1 MSQRPS
7 ERQRPS
13 DEGSILVL
21 SLGFIVICILALA
34 VVVDAS
40 SVFLARRALQSQADA
55 AALAG
60 AQAIDLGAYYASGA
74 APRIVLDPTGI
85 RAAVER
91 HVRRDPGDARLTGI
105 ALRDDVVLVSMTD
118 RVRPP
123 FSGWLTPSGAY
134 DLEVEAGAVLSYRP
148 AR

>member
-1 MSQRPS
+1 MSR
-7 ERQRPS
+7 RGR
-13 DEGSILVL
+13 DDGSILVL
-21 SLGFIVICILALA
+21 SLGFIVVCILALA

-40 SVFLARRALQSQADA
+40 TLFLARRALQSQADA

-60 AQAIDLGAYYASGA
+60 AQAINLDAYYAEGA
-74 APRIVLDPTGI
+74 ASRIRLDPTGI

-91 HVRRDPGDARLTGI
+91 HARRDPGDGRLT
-105 ALRDDVVLVSMTD
+105 AVTLRDDVVLVSMSD

-134 DLEVEAGAVLSYRP
+134 TLEVEAGAILGYRP
-148 AR
+148 SR

>member
-1 MSQRPS
+1 MTRRSR
-7 ERQRPS
+7 
-13 DEGSILVL
+13 DDGSILVL

-60 AQAIDLGAYYASGA
+60 AQAIDLGAYYADGA
-74 APRIVLDPTGI
+74 SPRIRLDSTGI
-85 RAAVER
+85 RASVER
-91 HVRRDPGDARLTGI
+91 HVRRDPGDGRLTGI
-105 ALRDDVVLVSMTD
+105 TLRDDVVLVSMTD

-148 AR
+148 AG

>member
-1 MSQRPS
+1 MRTRSQ
-7 ERQRPS
+7 

-40 SVFLARRALQSQADA
+40 TVFLAKRALQSQADG

-60 AQAIDLGAYYASGA
+60 AQAIDLRAYYANGA
-74 APRIVLDPTGI
+74 DTRIRLDPGGV
-85 RAAVER
+85 RSAVER
-91 HVRRDPGDARLTGI
+91 HVRRDPGEGRLTGVSI
-105 ALRDDVVLVSMTD
+105 RDDVVVVAMTD

-148 AR
+148 AG

>member
-1 MSQRPS
+1 MTLGARTDG
-7 ERQRPS
+7 
-13 DEGSILVL
+13 DEGSVLVL

-40 SVFLARRALQSQADA
+40 TMFLARRSLQAQADA

-60 AQAIDLGAYYASGA
+60 AQAIDLDAYYASGA
-74 APRIVLDPTGI
+74 SARIRLDPSGV

-91 HVRRDPGDARLTGI
+91 QVRRDPGSGRLTSV
-105 ALRDDVVLVSMTD
+105 ALHDDIVTVGMTE

-134 DLEVEAGAVLSYRP
+134 GIDVEAGAVLAYR
-148 AR
+148 RGGE

>member
-1 MSQRPS
+1 MSGR
-7 ERQRPS
+7 RQ

-40 SVFLARRALQSQADA
+40 TVFMARRALQSQADG

-60 AQAIDLGAYYASGA
+60 AQAIDLATYYAEGA
-74 APRIVLDPTGI
+74 SARIRLDGAGV

-91 HVRRDPGDARLTGI
+91 HVRRDPGDGRLTGVSI
-105 ALRDDVVLVSMTD
+105 RDDVVVVSMSD

-123 FSGWLTPSGAY
+123 FSGWLTPTGAY
-134 DLEVEAGAVLSYRP
+134 DLNVEAGAVLSYRP
-148 AR
+148 SG

>member
-1 MSQRPS
+1 MTR
-7 ERQRPS
+7 RR

-40 SVFLARRALQSQADA
+40 TVFLARRALQAQADG

-60 AQAIDLGAYYASGA
+60 AQAIDLGAYYADGA
-74 APRIVLDPTGI
+74 SSRIRLDPAGI
-85 RAAVER
+85 RGAVER
-91 HVRRDPGDARLTGI
+91 HVRRDPGSGRLTSVS
-105 ALRDDVVLVSMTD
+105 LRDDVVAVTMAD

-134 DLEVEAGAVLSYRP
+134 SLEVEAGAILSYRP
-148 AR
+148 SR

>member
-1 MSQRPS
+1 MR
-7 ERQRPS
+7 RLHGDR
-13 DEGSILVL
+13 GSVVIL
-21 SLGFIVICILALA
+21 SLGLLVVCVLAIG

-40 SVFLARRALQSQADA
+40 TVFLARRALQAQADS

-60 AQAIDLGAYYASGA
+60 AQAIDLGAYYADGA
-74 APRIVLDPTGI
+74 ASRIRLDSTGI

-91 HVRRDPGDARLTGI
+91 HVRRDPGEGRLTSVS
-105 ALRDDVVLVSMTD
+105 LRDDVVLVAMTD
-118 RVRPP
+118 RVQPP

-134 DLEVEAGAVLSYRP
+134 DLEVEAGAILSYRP

>member
-1 MSQRPS
+1 VSRL
-7 ERQRPS
+7 RR
-13 DEGSILVL
+13 DDGSILVL

-40 SVFLARRALQSQADA
+40 TVFLARRALQAQADG

-60 AQAIDLGAYYASGA
+60 AQAIDLDAYYAEGA
-74 APRIVLDPTGI
+74 AARIRLDATGI
-85 RAAVER
+85 RGAVER
-91 HVRRDPGDARLTGI
+91 HVRRDPGAGRLTSV
-105 ALRDDVVLVSMTD
+105 ALDDDVVIVRMSD

-134 DLEVEAGAVLSYRP
+134 ALEVEAGAILSYRP
-148 AR
+148 NR

>member
-1 MSQRPS
+1 MSGR
-7 ERQRPS
+7 RQ

-40 SVFLARRALQSQADA
+40 TVFMARRALQSQADG

-60 AQAIDLGAYYASGA
+60 AQAIDLATYYAEGA
-74 APRIVLDPTGI
+74 SARIRLDGAGV

-91 HVRRDPGDARLTGI
+91 HVRRDPGDGRLTGVSI
-105 ALRDDVVLVSMTD
+105 RDDIVVVSMSD

-123 FSGWLTPSGAY
+123 FSGWLTPTGAY
-134 DLEVEAGAVLSYRP
+134 DLNVEAGAVLSYRP
-148 AR
+148 SG

>member
-1 MSQRPS
+1 MRP
-7 ERQRPS
+7 RPR

-21 SLGFIVICILALA
+21 TLGFIVICILALA

-40 SVFLARRALQSQADA
+40 TVFLARRTLQSQADA

-60 AQAIDLGAYYASGA
+60 AQAIDLGAYYARGA
-74 APRIVLDPTGI
+74 SARIQLDSAGV
-85 RAAVER
+85 RAAVDR
-91 HVRRDPGDARLTGI
+91 HVRRDPGEGRLTGVS
-105 ALRDDVVLVSMTD
+105 LRDEVVLVTMTD

-134 DLEVEAGAVLSYRP
+134 ELEVEAGAMLGYRP
-148 AR
+148 AS

>member
-1 MSQRPS
+1 MTKRA
-7 ERQRPS
+7 S
-13 DEGSILVL
+13 DDGSILVL

-60 AQAIDLGAYYASGA
+60 AQAIDVDAYYSGGA
-74 APRIVLDPTGI
+74 DARIRLDPSRI
-85 RAAVER
+85 RATVER
-91 HVRRDPGDARLTGI
+91 HVRRDPGDGRL
-105 ALRDDVVLVSMTD
+105 AAVSLRNDIVLVAMTD

-134 DLEVEAGAVLSYRP
+134 DLEVEAGAILSYRP
-148 AR
+148 SR

>member
-1 MSQRPS
+1 MSR
-7 ERQRPS
+7 RGR
-13 DEGSILVL
+13 DDGSILVL

-40 SVFLARRALQSQADA
+40 TVFLARRALQAQADA

-60 AQAIDLGAYYASGA
+60 AQSVDLGAYYADGA
-74 APRIVLDPTGI
+74 APRIRLDSAGI
-85 RAAVER
+85 RAAVDR
-91 HVRRDPGDARLTGI
+91 HVRRDPGDARLT
-105 ALRDDVVLVSMTD
+105 AVSLRNDIVLVSMTD

-148 AR
+148 SR

>member
-1 MSQRPS
+1 MTGRP
-7 ERQRPS
+7 R

-40 SVFLARRALQSQADA
+40 SVFLARRGLQAQADA

-60 AQAIDLGAYYASGA
+60 AQAIDLDAYYAEGA
-74 APRIVLDPTGI
+74 SARIRLDPAGI
-85 RAAVER
+85 RSAVER
-91 HVRRDPGDARLTGI
+91 HVRRDPGDGRLVGVT
-105 ALRDDVVLVSMTD
+105 LRDDVVLVSMTD

-134 DLEVEAGAVLSYRP
+134 DLEVEAGAMLSYRP
-148 AR
+148 VD

>member
-1 MSQRPS
+1 MRGRSG
-7 ERQRPS
+7 
-13 DEGSILVL
+13 DDGSILVL

-40 SVFLARRALQSQADA
+40 SVFLARRALQAQADA

-60 AQAIDLGAYYASGA
+60 AQAIDLDAYYAEGA
-74 APRIVLDPTGI
+74 ASRIRLDPAGI

-91 HVRRDPGDARLTGI
+91 HVRRDPGQGHLASI
-105 ALRDDVVLVSMTD
+105 SLRDDMVLVSMSD

-134 DLEVEAGAVLSYRP
+134 DLTVEAGAVLSYRP
-148 AR
+148 GN

>member
-1 MSQRPS
+1 MRTRP
-7 ERQRPS
+7 R

-40 SVFLARRALQSQADA
+40 TVFLARRALQSQADG

-60 AQAIDLGAYYASGA
+60 AQAIDLGAYYARGASARIQLDASG
-74 APRIVLDPTGI
+74 V

-91 HVRRDPGDARLTGI
+91 HVRRDPGDGRLTGVS
-105 ALRDDVVLVSMTD
+105 LSGDVVQVTMTD

-134 DLEVEAGAVLSYRP
+134 DLDVEAGAVLSYRP
-148 AR
+148 AS

>member
-1 MSQRPS
+1 M
-7 ERQRPS
+7 RQRPH

-40 SVFLARRALQSQADA
+40 SVFLARRALQAQADA

-60 AQAIDLGAYYASGA
+60 AQAIDLDAYYAAGA
-74 APRIVLDPTGI
+74 ASRIRLDPSGI

-91 HVRRDPGDARLTGI
+91 HVRRDPGQARLTSVT
-105 ALRDDVVLVSMTD
+105 LRDEVVLVSMAD

-148 AR
+148 AP

>member
-1 MSQRPS
+1 MRGRSG
-7 ERQRPS
+7 
-13 DEGSILVL
+13 DDGSILVL

-40 SVFLARRALQSQADA
+40 SVFLARRALQAQADA

-60 AQAIDLGAYYASGA
+60 AQAIDLDAYYAEGA
-74 APRIVLDPTGI
+74 ASRIRLDPAGI

-91 HVRRDPGDARLTGI
+91 HVRRDPGRGHLASI
-105 ALRDDVVLVSMTD
+105 SLRDDMVLVSMSD

-134 DLEVEAGAVLSYRP
+134 DLTVEAGAVLSYRP
-148 AR
+148 GN

>member
-1 MSQRPS
+1 MTR
-7 ERQRPS
+7 RRR
-13 DEGSILVL
+13 DEGSILIL

-40 SVFLARRALQSQADA
+40 SVFLARRSLQAQADA

-60 AQAIDLGAYYASGA
+60 AQAIDLDAYYSSGA
-74 APRIVLDPTGI
+74 SPRIRLDPRRI
-85 RAAVER
+85 RSAVER
-91 HVRRDPGDARLTGI
+91 QVRRDPGDARLVSVS
-105 ALRDDVVLVSMTD
+105 LRDDVVIVAMRD

-123 FSGWLTPSGAY
+123 FSGWLTPSGAH
-134 DLEVEAGAVLSYRP
+134 DLTVEAGAILSYRP

>member
-1 MSQRPS
+1 MTKRAA
-7 ERQRPS
+7 
-13 DEGSILVL
+13 DDGSILVL

-40 SVFLARRALQSQADA
+40 TVFLARRALQSQADA

-60 AQAIDLGAYYASGA
+60 AQAIDVDAYYSGGA
-74 APRIVLDPTGI
+74 DARIRLDPARI
-85 RAAVER
+85 RATVER
-91 HVRRDPGDARLTGI
+91 HVRRDPGDGRL
-105 ALRDDVVLVSMTD
+105 AAVSLRNDIVLVAMTD

-123 FSGWLTPSGAY
+123 FSGWLTPSGSY

-148 AR
+148 SR

>member
-1 MSQRPS
+1 MTR
-7 ERQRPS
+7 RR

-40 SVFLARRALQSQADA
+40 TVFLARRALQAQADG

-60 AQAIDLGAYYASGA
+60 AQAIDLGAYYADGA
-74 APRIVLDPTGI
+74 SSRIRLDPAGI
-85 RAAVER
+85 RGAVER
-91 HVRRDPGDARLTGI
+91 HVRRDPGSGRLTSVS
-105 ALRDDVVLVSMTD
+105 LRDDVVAVTMAD

-134 DLEVEAGAVLSYRP
+134 SLKVEAGAILSYRP
-148 AR
+148 SR

>member
-1 MSQRPS
+1 MKKRV
-7 ERQRPS
+7 S
-13 DEGSILVL
+13 DDGSILVL

-40 SVFLARRALQSQADA
+40 TVFLARRALQSQADA

-60 AQAIDLGAYYASGA
+60 AQTIDVDAYYSGGA
-74 APRIVLDPTGI
+74 DARIRLDPAGI
-85 RAAVER
+85 RRAVER
-91 HVRRDPGDARLTGI
+91 HVRRDPGDGRLTGVS
-105 ALRDDVVLVSMTD
+105 LRNDIVLVAMTD

-123 FSGWLTPSGAY
+123 FSGWLTPSGSY

-148 AR
+148 SR

>member
-1 MSQRPS
+1 MRRRPDD
-7 ERQRPS
+7 Q
-13 DEGSILVL
+13 GSILVL

-40 SVFLARRALQSQADA
+40 SVFLARRALQAQADA

-60 AQAIDLGAYYASGA
+60 AQAIDLGAYYAEGA
-74 APRIVLDPTGI
+74 SSRIRLDAAGI

-91 HVRRDPGDARLTGI
+91 HVRRDPGDGRLTSVS
-105 ALRDDVVLVSMTD
+105 LRDDVVLVGMRD

-134 DLEVEAGAVLSYRP
+134 DLEVEAGAILSYRP
-148 AR
+148 AG